1 MVMVV
6 RVEVARRSSTP
17 GPEFYYQYID
27 RNVVDLSNRGGD
39 VFTSL
44 QVIYSAVTVTLQST
58 VKYFHMNTIFSAAM
72 K

>member
-1 MVMVV
+1 MVLVV

-44 QVIYSAVTVTLQST
+44 QVVTQ
-58 VKYFHMNTIFSAAM
+58 
-72 K
+72 

>member
-17 GPEFYYQYID
+17 SPEFYYQYID
-27 RNVVDLSNRGGD
+27 RNVVDITNRGGD

-44 QVIYSAVTVTLQST
+44 QVRTQ
-58 VKYFHMNTIFSAAM
+58 
-72 K
+72 

>member
-27 RNVVDLSNRGGD
+27 RNVVDITNRGGD

-44 QVIYSAVTVTLQST
+44 QV
-58 VKYFHMNTIFSAAM
+58 NTSEHCKICSYEYCFQCCHEIRIQG
-72 K
+72 